1 MPCVLWKP
9 TAQSVCVDSADPLA
23 GTFYFFLFL
32 FFFFVGELLQVVLGA
47 DVSERLVMCLGKKS
61 FRARWWAGRCGV
73 ARSPGRGRVGRET
86 GGHRS

>member
-32 FFFFVGELLQVVLGA
+32 FFFFCFFFLFLWESYFKLCLEL
-47 DVSERLVMCLGKKS
+47 R
-61 FRARWWAGRCGV
+61 
-73 ARSPGRGRVGRET
+73 
-86 GGHRS
+86 